1 MGLLTWRPARTGA
14 AVAPLAAAP
23 VAPQPLAAQDIAAL
37 EVAGLDVTVGMRR
50 VLGKAP
56 LYLSMLRKFVQGQHG
71 SDQALRAALEAG
83 DIGLAERLAHT
94 AKAVA
99 GNIGALAL
107 QQAAAAVEAAVRQG
121 EGCAALV
128 DSYGTQL
135 QALLA
140 ALHAALPA
148 EPQGGATVAVDEN
161 QLSEVCAQLQALL
174 ADDDAAAVRLLG
186 AHADL
191 LRSAFG
197 EGFRAIDDALRGYD
211 FEAALAALHAAL
223 LARRTE

>member
-1 MGLLTWRPARTGA
+1 MDSYR
-14 AVAPLAAAP
+14 
-23 VAPQPLAAQDIAAL
+23 
-37 EVAGLDVTVGMRR
+37 
-50 VLGKAP
+50 
-56 LYLSMLRKFVQGQHG
+56 LSNLK
-71 SDQALRAALEAG
+71 ALEAESIFILREVVAEFERPVMLYS
-83 DIGLAERLAHT
+83 IGKDSSVLVHLAR
-94 AKAVA
+94 KAFHPAPIPFPLLHVDT
-99 GNIGALAL
+99 GFKFPEMISFRDRFCREIGARLIVHQNQEAI
-107 QQAAAAVEAAVRQG
+107 AAGANPWA
-121 EGCAALV
+121 
-128 DSYGTQL
+128 SGTVKCCGSL
-135 QALLA
+135 KTQALLA